1 METIIRL
8 DKVGKSFGKTNDHW
22 AIQDISLD
30 IEKGKIFGIIGSSG
44 AGKSTLLR
52 CFNLLETPNVGDV
65 WVNGS
70 HLNHLSTKELNTARK
85 KIGMIFQHFNL
96 LSSKTVLENV
106 TLPLKLVHTDKQ
118 TRNEIA
124 RKFLQLVGLSEKE
137 KAYPAQLSGGQKQR
151 VAIARALVLE
161 PSVLLCDEATSAL
174 DPESTFSILQLLQS
188 INKELGIT
196 IVLITHEMQVI
207 QQVCQDVAVLSQ
219 GKIVEIGTVKEV
231 FLQPQSDVTK
241 RLLSFSEIKFN

>member
-1 METIIRL
+1 
-8 DKVGKSFGKTNDHW
+8 
-22 AIQDISLD
+22 
-30 IEKGKIFGIIGSSG
+30 IGSSG

-52 CFNLLETPNVGDV
+52 CINLLEFPNTGSV
-65 WVNGS
+65 WVNGEQ
-70 HLNHLSTKELNTARK
+70 LNDLSAKQLNTARK

-96 LSSKTVLENV
+96 LSSKTVFENV
-106 TLPLKLVHTDKQ
+106 TLPLKLIHTNKQ

-124 RKFLQLVGLSEKE
+124 RKFLKLVGLSEKDN
-137 KAYPAQLSGGQKQR
+137 AYPAQLSGGQKQR

-174 DPESTFSILQLLQS
+174 DPESTFSVLQLLQS

-207 QQVCQDVAVLSQ
+207 HQICQDVAVLSQ
-219 GKIVEIGTVKEV
+219 GKIVEIGNVKNV
-231 FLQPQSDVTK
+231 FLQPQSPVTK
-241 RLLSFSEIKFN
+241 RLLSFSDIKFN